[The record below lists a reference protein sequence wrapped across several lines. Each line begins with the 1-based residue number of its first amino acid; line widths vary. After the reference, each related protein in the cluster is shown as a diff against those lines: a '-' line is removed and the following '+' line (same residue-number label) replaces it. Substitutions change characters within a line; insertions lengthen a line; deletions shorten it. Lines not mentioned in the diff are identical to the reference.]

1 MASKVDSKAAI
12 EQVKHVDAV
21 IDQHAKLPARAVFD
35 DIHARVVQ
43 MVSRGTRGMG
53 RNAEIGATEKYVVSS
68 AVSVSSRLM
77 TGVGDQLR
85 ASTRAT
91 MTESLAALSSYAAHA
106 RLPKLTQAQQDSIV
120 QARVRRLL
128 DQRTKTAA
136 SLTANIISS
145 VISKVKLSRARTM
158 DDLITEVDQAFQH
171 EWWRVERVI
180 NTETAHAYNIARMD
194 AIRSMNDQSA
204 SPTWQRWTEMVDD
217 TTGMPLDERVGD
229 DSMILHAQVALP
241 NDNFIMP
248 PLPSSPWNMRGDEY
262 ACPPNRPNDRAVL
275 IPWQAGSGVPAW
287 VWRNGKRV
295 VLTGGPK
302 PKTGDWP

>member
-1 MASKVDSKAAI
+1 MASKVDPKAAV

-35 DIHARVVQ
+35 EIHTRLVQ
-43 MVSRGTRGMG
+43 MVSRGTRGLG
-53 RNAEIGATEKYVVSS
+53 RSGEVGSTEKHVVSS
-68 AVSVSSRLM
+68 AVSVSARLM
-77 TGVGDQLR
+77 TGIGDELR
-85 ASTRAT
+85 AGTRVT
-91 MTESLAALSSYAAHA
+91 MAESLAALNTYAAHA
-106 RLPKLTQAQQDSIV
+106 RLPKLTQAQQDRIV
-120 QARVRRLL
+120 QARIRKLL

-136 SLTANIISS
+136 SLTANIISA
-145 VISKVKLSRARTM
+145 VISKVKLSRATTM
-158 DDLITEVDQAFQH
+158 DDLITEVDQAFLH

-180 NTETAHAYNIARMD
+180 NTETAHVYNVARMD
-194 AIRSMNDQSA
+194 AISSMNDQ
-204 SPTWQRWTEMVDD
+204 SPTWQRWTELVDD

-275 IPWQAGSGVPAW
+275 IPWQPGSGVPAW

-302 PKTGDWP
+302 PVMAPW